1 MKNKKNHRIHFHR
14 LILILAALLA
24 VTACTDPETA
34 RRNQLDNAI
43 NLQANGQSEE
53 ALTILQSLLET
64 NPQDPEL
71 LQLIGEIYQK
81 TNDLNLAA
89 LYLEQAALNA
99 PENIELLYQAYLA
112 LEAADEDS
120 LPILRQLATR
130 APEAMKPELWF
141 RLGSSLAAAN
151 ETQAALDAYLKGIP
165 NDAALIAPETAN
177 AIATLFLQ
185 LDNKALA
192 ERWFKIAAQD
202 SGPEALTAL
211 LGLLEIKLAAADWPA
226 AETLIA
232 QLDQRFPG
240 AVDASDWATTARSE
254 LKTWRTAQQEL
265 SETLKNTQ
273 TETAASS
280 DTAPAEP
287 EAEAQPQPDAPAS
300 TKSIAAEEFDAMEAL
315 ANKPAIESTETGIN
329 DIQFDPGITIQPA
342 DPSLDTSTPAA
353 VDPDPDPDPAP
364 APAPAPP
371 AVTDS
376 PEPVA
381 LQELLPPRREQ
392 LLTEAENAKLQRDFK
407 GAIRLYWQALGID
420 NTTPE
425 TWSQLSQTYTLNG
438 ETRNAETTALE
449 AVRLAPTEVPYTL
462 DYLRIAQRSK
472 SPKAFLAELKIAFD
486 RFPNNPEITLSLAR
500 ALQRISEDRSAAT
513 ALYQQFI
520 QQFPRHPLRPEAEAA
535 LATLAQPAP

>member
-14 LILILAALLA
+14 LILIMAALLA

-34 RRNQLDNAI
+34 RRNQLDKAL

-53 ALTILQSLLET
+53 ALSILQSLLET

-81 TNDLNLAA
+81 TQDLNLAA
-89 LYLEQAALNA
+89 FYLEQAALST
-99 PENIELLYQAYLA
+99 PENIELLYEAYLA
-112 LEAADEDS
+112 LEAAGEDS

-141 RLGSSLAAAN
+141 RLGSSLATAN

-165 NDAALIAPETAN
+165 KDAALLAPETAN

-202 SGPEALTAL
+202 RGPEALTAL

-254 LKTWRTAQQEL
+254 LQTWRTAQQEL
-265 SETLKNTQ
+265 SETLKTTQ

-280 DTAPAEP
+280 ENPPAEPVPDPDP
-287 EAEAQPQPDAPAS
+287 EAEAKAKADAPAS
-300 TKSIAAEEFDAMEAL
+300 AKSIAAEEFDAMEAL
-315 ANKPAIESTETGIN
+315 ANKPAIETTETSIN
-329 DIQFDPGITIQPA
+329 DIQFDPSIAIQPA
-342 DPSLDTSTPAA
+342 DPSLDNRTPAA
-353 VDPDPDPDPAP
+353 ETPAIDPAP
-364 APAPAPP
+364 
-371 AVTDS
+371 VTDS

-381 LQELLPPRREQ
+381 TPEQLPPSREQ
-392 LLTEAENAKLQRDFK
+392 LLTEAEGAKLQRDFK
-407 GAIRLYWQALGID
+407 GAIRLYWQALGLD

-425 TWSQLSQTYTLNG
+425 TWSQLSQTYTLSG

-449 AVRLAPTEVPYTL
+449 AVRLAPTEVVYTL

-500 ALQRISEDRSAAT
+500 ALQRISEDRPAAT

>member
-1 MKNKKNHRIHFHR
+1 MKNKKNNRIHFHG
-14 LILILAALLA
+14 LIMLLAALLA

-34 RRNQLDNAI
+34 RRNQIDNAI
-43 NLQANGQSEE
+43 NLQANGQSQE

-64 NPQDPEL
+64 NQQDPEI

-112 LEAADEDS
+112 LEAAGEDS

-130 APEAMKPELWF
+130 APDAMKPELWF

-165 NDAALIAPETAN
+165 NDPALIAPETAN

-254 LKTWRTAQQEL
+254 LQTWRTAQQEL

-280 DTAPAEP
+280 DNPPAEP
-287 EAEAQPQPDAPAS
+287 QPEAKPDAPTS

-329 DIQFDPGITIQPA
+329 DIQYNPSIAIQPA
-342 DPSLDTSTPAA
+342 DPSLDNDAPAA
-353 VDPDPDPDPAP
+353 EIPAIDPDPDPAP
-364 APAPAPP
+364 PT
-371 AVTDS
+371 VSDS
-376 PEPVA
+376 PETVA
-381 LQELLPPRREQ
+381 TPEPLSPSRKQ
-392 LLTEAENAKLQRDFK
+392 LLSEAEEAKLQRDFK
-407 GAIRLYWQALGID
+407 SAIRLYWQALGLD

-425 TWSQLSQTYTLNG
+425 TWSQLSQAYTLSG

-472 SPKAFLAELKIAFD
+472 SPRAFLAELKIAFD

-500 ALQRISEDRSAAT
+500 ALQRISEDRPAAA